1 MTTLYEINKE
11 LLALVNNYESN
22 VENATDEVVEFQ
34 NDMFEKLNLA
44 FNDKIKHVAMA
55 MREKEWEATIID
67 NEIKRL
73 LALKT
78 NKLNT
83 VEKLKNYISRAL
95 QSQQI
100 EKLDLDIFKFSFKP
114 SEQMKVIEW
123 SQELLP
129 DDLVYYSLD
138 DDLNKEQANEI
149 SKLWYEVTKC
159 PKWLT
164 EIKKRYKWLIQERD
178 EKILELGNNLNADV
192 ITKEEHDDEMKKI
205 KEEKHAYEWK
215 IRIEEK
221 QNLQIK

>member
-1 MTTLYEINKE
+1 MTTLYEINKD
-11 LLALVNNYESN
+11 LLNLVNNYESN

-34 NDMFEKLNLA
+34 NDMFEKLNLQ

-100 EKLDLDIFKFSFKP
+100 EKLDLDIFKFSFRESQSLEIVDEAIVLDQFK
-114 SEQMKVIEW
+114 EKV
-123 SQELLP
+123 
-129 DDLVYYSLD
+129 
-138 DDLNKEQANEI
+138 
-149 SKLWYEVTKC
+149 VTE
-159 PKWLT
+159 T
-164 EIKKRYKWLIQERD
+164 IKIDK
-178 EKILELGNNLNADV
+178 N
-192 ITKEEHDDEMKKI
+192 KI
-205 KEEKHAYEWK
+205 KAFMKTMESPNTLPW
-215 IRIEEK
+215 IRLVVK

>member
-100 EKLDLDIFKFSFKP
+100 EKLDLDIFKFSFRESQSIEIVDENIVLDQFK
-114 SEQMKVIEW
+114 EKV
-123 SQELLP
+123 
-129 DDLVYYSLD
+129 
-138 DDLNKEQANEI
+138 
-149 SKLWYEVTKC
+149 VTE
-159 PKWLT
+159 T
-164 EIKKRYKWLIQERD
+164 IKIDK
-178 EKILELGNNLNADV
+178 N
-192 ITKEEHDDEMKKI
+192 KI
-205 KEEKHAYEWK
+205 KAFMKTMESPNTLPW
-215 IRIEEK
+215 IRLVVK
-221 QNLQIK
+221 NNLQIK